1 MKRFCPSPHF
11 RLLSSRLS
19 SLLLLFQRTPLV
31 QWLLPE
37 AKIVSSA
44 GLGEITRWTAVAIAG
59 LGTYDCVAGA
69 TVVSQLAPDAGSST
83 VTAPINQ
90 PLSFVFRATGSEIN
104 PASWT
109 VTGALPP
116 GLIHSNVKF
125 KPVDSIAGKP
135 NQIGSYPVKVTAWS
149 EPDFTGDSVS
159 KNFIIDVTSTGGGT
173 PPKIKVQPMSVSIV
187 AGKKAILRV
196 KASGA
201 TTYQWYKGISGVITS
216 PVRGATTATFTTP
229 SVKITSS
236 YWVRVTNAG
245 GSTNSKTVVV
255 RVTKMG
261 LILKG

>member
-1 MKRFCPSPHF
+1 MKRFRPSAHF

-44 GLGEITRWTAVAIAG
+44 GLGEITRWTAVTIAG
-59 LGTYDCVAGA
+59 LGTYDAVAGA
-69 TVVSQLAPDAGSST
+69 TVVSQIAPDVGSST

-90 PLSFVFRATGSEIN
+90 PLSFVFRATGSQIN

-109 VTGALPP
+109 VTGDLPP
-116 GLIHSNVKF
+116 GLVHSNVKF
-125 KPVDSIAGKP
+125 KPVDSITGKP
-135 NQIGSYPVKVTAWS
+135 TQIGSYPVRVTSWS
-149 EPDFTGDSVS
+149 EPDFTGESVS
-159 KNFIIDVTSTGGGT
+159 KNFTINVTATGGAM
-173 PPKIKVQPMSVSIV
+173 PPKINQQPTSVTVV

-196 KASGA
+196 KAAGA
-201 TTYQWYKGISGVITS
+201 STYQWYKGISGVTTR
-216 PVRGATTATFTTP
+216 PVRGATTATFTIP

-261 LILKG
+261 LTRN